1 MPEKMPSSSS
11 LRLAGFLWLAVSIVL
26 ALVWSYYS
34 SEWWSVVIGVGV
46 VFFFIE
52 AIAHMNVYS
61 VMADV
66 IPAMQKKEQIQQAQQ

>member
-1 MPEKMPSSSS
+1 M
-11 LRLAGFLWLAVSIVL
+11 A
-26 ALVWSYYS
+26 
-34 SEWWSVVIGVGV
+34 IGVGA

-66 IPAMQKKEQIQQAQQ
+66 MPAMQKKEQTQLAQQ